1 MTATSFFQNPGTQIT
16 LKLALIFFLVL
27 FLLIPKFM
35 ILDLIEERQKLSE
48 SVINEVSAG
57 WGAEQIHTGP
67 ALIIPYY
74 HIVANVDK
82 TKPTVKTKTN
92 LIVMPEN
99 LKVDGTVTTAS
110 KYRSLYK
117 VLLYKAGMKINGSF
131 KIPDSQL
138 TNIKQE
144 DLLLD
149 EAYIIMGVRDPKGI
163 NNKIDMQWNNQN
175 LTLHPGM
182 ENISFNISPQ
192 ISSGHTSDFAQNDAP
207 YLSSF
212 KTGLHAKMPI
222 DLNVSEYVFSYQLD
236 IKGSKGL
243 LFAPLGKSTEVHLKS
258 TFTDPVFAGGFLPE
272 HTTDASGFD
281 ARWKVLEY
289 NKSLPSFQ
297 KDNDIIDLSDN
308 VFGVKIRHLID
319 NYTKSYRAGKYMIL
333 FIILTFL
340 VVFLTEIVEKI
351 RIHIFQYTL
360 IGFALAIFFT
370 LLLSISEFYGFDTAY
385 FVAAIATIG
394 LIFLYSLG
402 MFRHRKSSVLLLA
415 LLTTLFGYIY
425 LIIQLE
431 KTALLAGSLGL
442 FVIIALTMYVTRKI
456 KWFEEDASNKTF
468 IEEKNQI
475 N

>member
-1 MTATSFFQNPGTQIT
+1 MTTSFFQNPGTQIT
-16 LKLALIFFLVL
+16 LKLALIFFLVI

-48 SVINEVSAG
+48 SVINEVSTG

-67 ALIIPYY
+67 ALVIPYY
-74 HIVANVDK
+74 HFVPIEDK
-82 TKPTVKTKTN
+82 TKPTIRAKTN
-92 LIVMPEN
+92 LVIMPETLN
-99 LKVDGTVTTAS
+99 IDGTVTTES

-117 VLLYKAGMKINGSF
+117 VLLYKSGMKINGSF
-131 KIPDSQL
+131 RVPDAQI
-138 TNIKQE
+138 TNIKPE
-144 DLLLD
+144 DLLPD
-149 EAYIIMGVRDPKGI
+149 EAYIVMGIKDPKGI
-163 NNKIDMQWNNQN
+163 NNKIDMQWDNQE

-182 ENISFNISPQ
+182 ENISFNINPQVSISPNTEL
-192 ISSGHTSDFAQNDAP
+192 GHYNGQH
-207 YLSSF
+207 LEGF
-212 KTGLHAKMPI
+212 KTGLHTKTPV
-222 DLNVSEYVFSYQLD
+222 DLNTKEYVFSYQLD

-243 LFAPLGKSTEVHLKS
+243 MFAPLGKSTEVHLKS

-272 HTTDASGFD
+272 HKTNTGGFD
-281 ARWKVLEY
+281 ANWKILEY

-297 KDNDIIDLSDN
+297 KDNDVIDLGDN

-319 NYTKSYRAGKYMIL
+319 NYAKSYRAGKYMIL

-370 LLLSISEFYGFDTAY
+370 LLLSISEFYGFDAAY
-385 FVAAIATIG
+385 FGAAIATIG

-402 MFRHRKSSVLLLA
+402 MFRSRNSSVLLMV
-415 LLTTLFGYIY
+415 LLVTLFGYIY

-431 KTALLAGSLGL
+431 KTALLVGSVGL
-442 FVIIALTMYVTRKI
+442 FVIIAATMYVTRRI
-456 KWFEEDASNKTF
+456 KWFEESESNSN
-468 IEEKNQI
+468 IVE
-475 N
+475 

>member
-1 MTATSFFQNPGTQIT
+1 MTTSFFQNPGTQIT
-16 LKLALIFFLVL
+16 LKLALIFFLVI

-35 ILDLIEERQKLSE
+35 ILDLIDERQKLSE
-48 SVINEVSAG
+48 SVINEVSTG

-74 HIVANVDK
+74 HFVPNVDK
-82 TKPTVKTKTN
+82 TKPIVKTKTN
-92 LIVMPEN
+92 LILMPES
-99 LKVDGTVTTAS
+99 LHIDGSVTTES

-117 VLLYKAGMKINGSF
+117 VLLYKSGMKINGSF
-131 KIPDSQL
+131 KVPDDKI

-149 EAYIIMGVRDPKGI
+149 EAFLIMGIKDPKGI
-163 NNKIDMQWNNQN
+163 NNKIDIQWNNQQ

-182 ENISFNISPQ
+182 ENISFNINPQ
-192 ISSGHTSDFAQNDAP
+192 VSTGQSTEVGYYGSQHISG
-207 YLSSF
+207 F
-212 KTGLHAKMPI
+212 KTGLHTKTPV
-222 DLNVSEYVFSYQLD
+222 DLNNKEYTFSYQLD

-243 LFAPLGKSTEVHLKS
+243 MFAPLGKSTEVHLKS
-258 TFTDPVFAGGFLPE
+258 AFTDPVFTGGFLPE
-272 HTTDASGFD
+272 HKTDANGFD
-281 ARWKVLEY
+281 ARWKILEY

-297 KDNDIIDLSDN
+297 KDNDIIDLGDN

-319 NYTKSYRAGKYMIL
+319 NYAKSYRAGKYMIL

-340 VVFLTEIVEKI
+340 VVFLTEIVERI

-370 LLLSISEFYGFDTAY
+370 LLLSISEFYGFDAAY
-385 FVAAIATIG
+385 FGAAIATIG

-402 MFRHRKSSVLLLA
+402 MFRNRKSSVILMVLLCS
-415 LLTTLFGYIY
+415 LFGYIY

-431 KTALLAGSLGL
+431 KTALLAGSVGL
-442 FVIIALTMYVTRKI
+442 FVIIAATMYVTRRI
-456 KWFEEDASNKTF
+456 KWFEESASNNSF
-468 IEEKNQI
+468 VE
-475 N
+475 

>member
-1 MTATSFFQNPGTQIT
+1 MTTSFFQNPGTQIT
-16 LKLALIFFLVL
+16 LKLALIFFLVI

-35 ILDLIEERQKLSE
+35 ILDLIDERQKLSE
-48 SVINEVSAG
+48 SVINEVSTG

-74 HIVANVDK
+74 HFVPNVDK
-82 TKPTVKTKTN
+82 TKPIVKTKTN
-92 LIVMPEN
+92 LILMPES
-99 LKVDGTVTTAS
+99 LHIDGSVTTES

-117 VLLYKAGMKINGSF
+117 VLLYKSGMKINGSF
-131 KIPDSQL
+131 KVPDDKI

-149 EAYIIMGVRDPKGI
+149 EAFLIMGTKDPKGI
-163 NNKIDMQWNNQN
+163 NNKIDIQWNNQQ

-182 ENISFNISPQ
+182 ENISFNINPQ
-192 ISSGHTSDFAQNDAP
+192 VSTGQSTEVGYYGSQHISG
-207 YLSSF
+207 F
-212 KTGLHAKMPI
+212 KTGLHTKTPV
-222 DLNVSEYVFSYQLD
+222 DLNNKEYTFSYQLD

-243 LFAPLGKSTEVHLKS
+243 MFAPLGKSTEVHLKS
-258 TFTDPVFAGGFLPE
+258 AFTDPVFTGGFLPE
-272 HTTDASGFD
+272 HKTDANGFD
-281 ARWKVLEY
+281 ARWKILEY

-297 KDNDIIDLSDN
+297 KDNDIIDLGDN

-319 NYTKSYRAGKYMIL
+319 NYAKSYRAGKYMIL

-340 VVFLTEIVEKI
+340 VVFLTEIVERI

-370 LLLSISEFYGFDTAY
+370 LLLSISEFYGFDAAY
-385 FVAAIATIG
+385 FGAAIATIG

-402 MFRHRKSSVLLLA
+402 MFRNRKSSVILMVLLCS
-415 LLTTLFGYIY
+415 LFGYIY

-431 KTALLAGSLGL
+431 KTALLAGSVGL
-442 FVIIALTMYVTRKI
+442 FVIIAATMYVTRRI
-456 KWFEEDASNKTF
+456 KWFEESASNNSF
-468 IEEKNQI
+468 VE
-475 N
+475 